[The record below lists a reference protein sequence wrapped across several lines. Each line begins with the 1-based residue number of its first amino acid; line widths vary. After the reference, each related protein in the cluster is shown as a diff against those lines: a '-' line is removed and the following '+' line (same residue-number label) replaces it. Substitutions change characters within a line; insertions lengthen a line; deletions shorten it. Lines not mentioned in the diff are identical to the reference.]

1 RPSVRPVTVLVEM
14 TCDAPAEGANTAE
27 ARTSSTN
34 KRRIEPPVVV
44 EEIRS
49 EGYGHVASAGGVLG
63 RVRAGLH
70 HPDEESTVV
79 AELLREQGERVQA
92 PGQVEVA
99 GEREHR
105 LPHPGPVSRAQRERV
120 EAGGETPAPRVAPKV
135 IRARLHGAVLHA
147 ELPGQ
152 DPAGRDQEQ
161 RRPARPV
168 QR

>member
-1 RPSVRPVTVLVEM
+1 
-14 TCDAPAEGANTAE
+14 
-27 ARTSSTN
+27 
-34 KRRIEPPVVV
+34 VV

-49 EGYGHVASAGGVLG
+49 EGYGYVASAGGVLG

-105 LPHPGPVSRAQRERV
+105 LPHPGQVSRAQRERV
-120 EAGGETPAPRVAPKV
+120 EAGGETPAPRLAPEV
-135 IRARLHGAVLHA
+135 
-147 ELPGQ
+147 
-152 DPAGRDQEQ
+152 
-161 RRPARPV
+161 
-168 QR
+168 